1 VTTSADRR
9 LLAATALAVVAAAL
23 VALPAHATYGARTT
37 ADEPYY
43 LLSALSIAED
53 ASLDIADELA
63 ERRYEPFHRI
73 PLDPQTIAL
82 DGSGRQVSPH
92 DPLLPLVLAAPMAL
106 GGWVA
111 AKATLAV
118 LAGVLAAVTAWLAVT
133 RFAVDQWVAAAVV
146 AGFGTT
152 APLVSYANQVYPELA
167 AALAVTVGLAAVTAS
182 PSMRSA
188 ATWVATVIALPW
200 LSVKYAPV
208 AAVLTAAGLASL
220 RPHGRRPLVLA
231 AAVLTAAGVAYLTLH
246 RLWYGGFTVYAAGD
260 HFVDGELL
268 VVGRDP
274 DYLGRTQR
282 LTGLLLDRGFGLA
295 AWNPAWLLLVPA
307 LGWFTAR
314 GRHRRLLTATLGAG
328 WATATWVA
336 LTMHGWWWPGRQVV
350 VVLPVAVV
358 IVAAWLDTARR
369 WLPPAA
375 AALLVGAVSW
385 WWLVVEAGTRR
396 RTLVVDFERT
406 ANPWYR
412 TWRHALP
419 DYRAWDG
426 TALALAAVWCLVLG
440 AVAFRAATRGDR
452 PRATQTTTRMRA
464 AANEPTP
471 TR

>member
-1 VTTSADRR
+1 MTGRVDRR

-73 PLDPQTIAL
+73 PLDPQTTAL

-133 RFAVDQWVAAAVV
+133 RFAVAQWVAAVVV

-167 AALAVTVGLAAVTAS
+167 AALAVTVGIAALTAS
-182 PSMRSA
+182 PSLRSA
-188 ATWVATVIALPW
+188 ATWVTTVIALPW
-200 LSVKYAPV
+200 LSVKYVPV
-208 AAVLTAAGLASL
+208 AGVLAAAGLASL

-231 AAVLTAAGVAYLTLH
+231 AAVLAAAGAAYLALH

-260 HFVDGELL
+260 HFVDSELL

-282 LTGLLLDRGFGLA
+282 FTGLLLDRGFGLA

-307 LGWFTAR
+307 LGWFAAR
-314 GRHRRLLTATLGAG
+314 GRHRCLLTATLGAG

-369 WLPPAA
+369 WLPAAA

-385 WWLVVEAGTRR
+385 WWLVVEASTRR

-412 TWRHALP
+412 AWRHALP

-440 AVAFRAATRGDR
+440 VVAVRAATHGGR